1 MKYKQAKRIAEKI
14 SIVGLG
20 CWAFS
25 GDGYWD
31 HSDDDKCVNV
41 VHEALDLGVNLFDV
55 APVYGKGHAETVLGR
70 SLKGRDRS
78 SFLIASKCGLLWDE
92 TGREYNCLK
101 KDSIL
106 GEIDGSLRRLG
117 VDYIDIYQLHW
128 PDQST
133 PIAETLEAIA
143 KIRDAGKIRHLGVTN
158 FNTET
163 VARMDEIVPVDSQQ
177 GLYNM
182 LERNPRSYHTLDLVY
197 RTERETLPQ
206 IIELGQAFFPYTPFL
221 QGLLTGRFKAGGNF
235 SGRDVRRF
243 NPKLNGARYKIYFDA
258 AEKLRA
264 ISDNYGH
271 PMYETA
277 FNWLARNPAVTSVI
291 GSSLTPGNI
300 GRTAKALE
308 WEISPEMMKEID
320 AVIAPFEDL

>member
-1 MKYKQAKRIAEKI
+1 VKYKQVRRIAEKV

-25 GDGYWD
+25 GDSYWD
-31 HSDDDKCVNV
+31 NSNDDQCINV
-41 VHEALDLGVNLFDV
+41 VHEALDLGVNLLDV

-70 SLKGRDRS
+70 AIKGRDRS
-78 SFLIASKCGLLWDE
+78 SFLIASKCGLLWDKS
-92 TGREYNCLK
+92 GREYNCLK

-106 GEIDGSLRRLG
+106 GEIDDSLRRLQ

-128 PDQST
+128 PDQNT
-133 PIAETLEAIA
+133 PIAETLEAIT
-143 KIRDAGKIRHLGVTN
+143 KIKEAGKIRHLGVTN

-163 VARMDEIVPVDSQQ
+163 VARMDAVVPVDSQQ

-206 IIELGQAFFPYTPFL
+206 SLELGQAFFPYTPFL
-221 QGLLTGRFKAGGNF
+221 QGLLTGKFKAGDNF
-235 SGRDVRRF
+235 SEHDVRRF
-243 NPKLNGARYKIYFDA
+243 NPKLNGPRFKIYFDA
-258 AEKLRA
+258 AEKLRVIA
-264 ISDNYGH
+264 AKYGRH
-271 PMYETA
+271 MYEMA
-277 FNWLARNPAVTSVI
+277 FNWLAQNPAVTSVI

-300 GRTAKALE
+300 TRTAKALE
-308 WEISPEMMKEID
+308 WEISPEMRQEID
-320 AVIAPFEDL
+320 LVIAPFEDM